1 MYFKI
6 GAFKNFADFTGKIPV
21 LESLFK
27 KVGDIQASNFT
38 KKRLQHRWFPV
49 KFAAF

>member
-6 GAFKNFADFTGKIPV
+6 GALRNFANFTGKIPV

-27 KVGDIQASNFT
+27 KVSGIQACNFT

-49 KFAAF
+49 KFIVF

>member
-6 GAFKNFADFTGKIPV
+6 GAFKNFANFTDKILV
-21 LESLFK
+21 LETLFK
-27 KVGDIQASNFT
+27 KVSDIQACNVT

-49 KFAAF
+49 KFVVF